1 MDARAE
7 QAGRA
12 LVGPEACRR
21 QGQPNDAGRA
31 RGPGPSTASAV
42 GSAARA
48 MTFACAAILA
58 FMAPAHAFPDRPVRL
73 LVGFTPGGGA
83 DTAARPLA
91 VRLADA
97 LGQQVVVDNRPGSSG
112 NVAADM
118 AARALPDGHTLLFG
132 TIATFVIN
140 PLIYDR
146 LTYDAQRDFA
156 PVSLAAAPVN
166 VVIVHPSVPAGSMKE
181 LLALMRAK
189 PGHYNYGS
197 SGIGGTGHLAG
208 ELLARMAGVRIT
220 HIPYKGGSAA
230 MADLIGGQIPV
241 VITVVPSAMPHVKAG
256 RARLLAVTTAKRSG
270 LLPDVPAIAEAGL
283 PGFEANNWYGVVAPA
298 KTPRS
303 RIDRLNREIVQV
315 LESPGLRETYHAQGI
330 EPIPST
336 PAGFVDYI
344 RAEQARW
351 SRVVREAGIRAD

>member
-1 MDARAE
+1 MNRQATAADGDGTARIDRRRG
-7 QAGRA
+7 GR
-12 LVGPEACRR
+12 R
-21 QGQPNDAGRA
+21 RA
-31 RGPGPSTASAV
+31 RRSVRVLAV
-42 GSAARA
+42 LGLA
-48 MTFACAAILA
+48 ACAA
-58 FMAPAHAFPDRPVRL
+58 PALAFPDRPVRL

-91 VRLADA
+91 LRLADA

-118 AARALPDGHTLLFG
+118 AARAPADGHTLLFG
-132 TIATFVIN
+132 TIATFVVN
-140 PLIYDR
+140 PLIYER

-166 VVIVHPSVPAGSMKE
+166 VVIVHPSVPAASVKE

-208 ELLARMAGVRIT
+208 ELLSRMAGVKIT

-256 RARLLAVTTAKRSG
+256 RARVLAVTTAKRSS
-270 LLPDVPAIAEAGL
+270 LLPEVPAVSEAGL

-298 KTPRS
+298 KTPRA
-303 RIDRLNREIVQV
+303 RIERLNREIVQV
-315 LESPGLRETYHAQGI
+315 LESAALREAYHAQGI

-336 PAGFVDYI
+336 PAGFTEYL

-351 SRVVREAGIRAD
+351 SRVVREAGIKAD

>member
-1 MDARAE
+1 MDAHAKRMGRVIAAWGVRRHE
-7 QAGRA
+7 GRSPASNGERTPGARA
-12 LVGPEACRR
+12 LTT
-21 QGQPNDAGRA
+21 AG
-31 RGPGPSTASAV
+31 GAV
-42 GSAARA
+42 RA
-48 MTFACAAILA
+48 MAFACAAVA
-58 FMAPAHAFPDRPVRL
+58 ACVAPAQAFPDRPVRL

-91 VRLADA
+91 LRLADA

-118 AARALPDGHTLLFG
+118 AARAAPDGHTLLFG

-156 PVSLAAAPVN
+156 PITLAAAPVN
-166 VVIVHPSVPAGSMKE
+166 VVIVHPSVPAASMKE

-208 ELLARMAGVRIT
+208 ELLSRMASVKIT

-256 RARLLAVTTAKRSG
+256 RARLLAVTTARRSS
-270 LLPDVPAIAEAGL
+270 LLPDVAAVAEAGL

-298 KTPRS
+298 KTPRA
-303 RIDRLNREIVQV
+303 RIDRLHREIVQV
-315 LESPGLRETYHAQGI
+315 LESPGLREAYHAQGI

-351 SRVVREAGIRAD
+351 SRVVREAGIKAD

>member
-1 MDARAE
+1 MSARDRGPG
-7 QAGRA
+7 GRIDETGMPVRRVRDDVRA
-12 LVGPEACRR
+12 ACRR
-21 QGQPNDAGRA
+21 RC
-31 RGPGPSTASAV
+31 GPAALAAV
-42 GSAARA
+42 LGLPAAPA
-48 MTFACAAILA
+48 LA
-58 FMAPAHAFPDRPVRL
+58 FPERPVRL

-118 AARALPDGHTLLFG
+118 AARAVPDGHTLLFG

-156 PVSLAAAPVN
+156 AVSLAAAPVN
-166 VVIVHPSVPAGSMKE
+166 VVVVHPAVPAATVGE
-181 LLALMRAK
+181 LVALMRAK

-208 ELLARMAGVRIT
+208 ELLARLAGVKIT

-241 VITVVPSAMPHVKAG
+241 VITVVPSAMPHVRSG
-256 RARLLAVTTAKRSG
+256 RARVLAVTTAKRSD
-270 LLPDVPAIAEAGL
+270 LLPDVPAVAEAGL
-283 PGFEANNWYGVVAPA
+283 AGFEANNWYGIVAPA
-298 KTPRS
+298 RTPRA

-315 LESPGLRETYHAQGI
+315 LESPGLREAYHAQGI

-336 PAGFVDYI
+336 PAGFLDHV
-344 RAEQARW
+344 RAERARW